1 MAGIGFALKRMF
13 QKESFSS
20 RALAYLYS
28 SFIAAGPWIISVV
41 SINLLLFIM
50 KIANV
55 DIFERNLFSATIVY
69 SFIFSQLIV
78 APFQLVVTRYI
89 SDKLYLKKYEIMK
102 PTFQGIASITFFIT
116 LTISIIFYFNK
127 PLPIYYKIFSTYLF
141 IIVSLIWVLI
151 IFLSAVKNYKLIG
164 KAYLYGGILS
174 LALIFYLLENPIK
187 FNNLALPTNFLI
199 AYVAGLSLIFIMLLF
214 NFFSTFHYGSIYK
227 YDFISYFGKHAVL
240 CLIGI
245 FYTLGLWIDNLIL
258 WVSDFKVTIYDTFI
272 FAPFYD
278 NAVFLAYLTT
288 IVTLVLFLVTIETEF
303 YSTYKKYFENA
314 NSQETLNV
322 IENSKNK
329 MLESLKYNLFYTF
342 TFQLLISLTLVLTAN
357 PLFKILGI
365 NYFIRDIF
373 KITTIGAFFN
383 ISAFII
389 ILILLYF
396 EKRAKALI
404 ISICFFVTNTFFT
417 IFFLYKPI
425 EYTGFGFL
433 IGSFITFILSLI
445 LLSDYFKNVNY
456 STFALQPIYLS
467 ENKGFFIKTARK
479 INLKSESMSIINK
492 TNNKS

>member
-41 SINLLLFIM
+41 SINLLLLLM

-55 DIFERNLFSATIVY
+55 NIVERNLFSATIVY

-102 PTFQGIASITFFIT
+102 PTFQGLASITFFIS
-116 LTISIIFYFNK
+116 LCISIIFYFNK

-141 IIVSLIWVLI
+141 VIVSLIWVLI

-174 LALIFYLLENPIK
+174 LALIFYFLENPIK
-187 FNNLALPTNFLI
+187 FNELSLSTNFLI
-199 AYVAGLSLIFIMLLF
+199 AYVVGLSLIFIVLLL
-214 NFFSTFHYGSIYK
+214 NFFSTFHDGSIYK
-227 YDFISYFGKHAVL
+227 YDFIRYFGKHSVL
-240 CLIGI
+240 CLIGL

-258 WVSDFKVTIYDTFI
+258 WFSDFKVKIYDTFI

-329 MLESLKYNLFYTF
+329 MIESLKYNLFYTF
-342 TFQLLISLTLVLTAN
+342 TFQFLITLTLVLIAN
-357 PLFKILGI
+357 PLFKFLEI
-365 NYFIRDIF
+365 NYYIRDFF
-373 KITTIGAFFN
+373 KITAIGAFFN
-383 ISAFII
+383 ISAFILL
-389 ILILLYF
+389 LILLYF

-404 ISICFFVTNTFFT
+404 ISICFFFTNTVFT
-417 IFFLYKPI
+417 IFFLNKPI

-433 IGSFITFILSLI
+433 IGSFITFILSI
-445 LLSDYFKNVNY
+445 LLLFNYFKNINY

-467 ENKGFFIKTARK
+467 EDNGFFTKMANK
-479 INLKSESMSIINK
+479 LNSKNESKSFFNK
-492 TNNKS
+492 TK

>member
-28 SFIAAGPWIISVV
+28 SFISAGPWIISVV
-41 SINLLLFIM
+41 SINLLLLIM

-55 DIFERNLFSATIVY
+55 DIMERNLFSATIVY

-89 SDKLYLKKYEIMK
+89 SDKLYLKKYEVMK

-116 LTISIIFYFNK
+116 LSISILFYFNK

-141 IIVSLIWVLI
+141 IIVSLIWILI

-164 KAYLYGGILS
+164 KAYLYGGVFS

-187 FNNLALPTNFLI
+187 FNNLSLPTNFLI
-199 AYVAGLSLIFIMLLF
+199 AYVAGLSLIFIILLF

-227 YDFISYFGKHAVL
+227 YDFISYFGKHSVL

-258 WVSDFKVTIYDTFI
+258 WFSDFKVTIYNTFI

-288 IVTLVLFLVTIETEF
+288 IVTLVLFLVVIETEF

-322 IENSKNK
+322 IEKSKNK
-329 MLESLKYNLFYTF
+329 MIESLKYNLFYTF
-342 TFQLLISLTLVLTAN
+342 TFQFLITLTLILIAN
-357 PLFKILGI
+357 PLSKILGI

-373 KITTIGAFFN
+373 KITALGAFFN

-404 ISICFFVTNTFFT
+404 ISICFFFTNTYFT
-417 IFFLYKPI
+417 IFFLNKPI

-445 LLSDYFKNVNY
+445 LLFNYFNNINY
-456 STFALQPIYLS
+456 STFALQPIYLTES
-467 ENKGFFIKTARK
+467 KGFFTKVASK
-479 INLKSESMSIINK
+479 INSKSESKSLLNK
-492 TNNKS
+492 TK